1 VISRFSATA
10 ERRHQQ
16 EVLLNRISTCLWFID
31 QAEEAMKFYASLFPG
46 SEVGKVA
53 RYSEAG
59 AKMSGRKAGSA
70 MMVEAKIADINI
82 MGLNGGPMFKFTP
95 SMSFTVHCKDAP
107 EVETLW
113 GKLSKGGTVRMA
125 LDKYPWAE
133 KYGWT
138 TDQYGVEWQ
147 ITTSDRKEK
156 IVPSLLFVD
165 ELFGRGE
172 EALKLYTSLF
182 PNAKINM
189 EAKDEKTKS
198 LMYASFT
205 LDEQGFA
212 LMEGQGQHGHKFNE
226 AFSIVITCKD
236 QKEIDH
242 YYDALAKGGTE
253 QPCGWVK
260 DKFGVC
266 WQVVPQEMGKIMDNP
281 AKNEKV
287 MSAMFGMK
295 KLDIAKLKAAA
306 SEA

>member
-1 VISRFSATA
+1 M
-10 ERRHQQ
+10 
-16 EVLLNRISTCLWFID
+16 NRISTCLWFD
-31 QAEEAMKFYASLFPG
+31 GKAEEAMNFYVSLFPE
-46 SEVGKVA
+46 SKIGKTA
-53 RYSEAG
+53 RYSDAG
-59 AKMSGRKAGSA
+59 SEMSGQKSGSV
-70 MMVEAKIADINI
+70 MMIEAKIADIQ
-82 MGLNGGPMFKFTP
+82 MLGLNGGPMFKFTP
-95 SMSFTVHCKDAP
+95 SMSFTVHCKSAH
-107 EVETLW
+107 EVEELW
-113 GKLSKGGTVRMA
+113 NKISVGGTVRMA

-138 TDQYGVEWQ
+138 SDKFGVDWQ
-147 ITTSDRKEK
+147 ITTSERKEK

-189 EAKDEKTKS
+189 EVKDEKSKS

-205 LDEQGFA
+205 LGGQGFT
-212 LMEGQGQHGHKFNE
+212 LMEGQGKHGHKFNE

-236 QKEIDH
+236 QSEIDH
-242 YYDALAKGGTE
+242 YYNSLAKGGSE

-266 WQVVPQEMGKIMDNP
+266 WQVVPEEMGKIMGIP
-281 AKNEKV
+281 GKNQSV
-287 MSAMFGMK
+287 MKAMFGMK

-306 SEA
+306 NS